1 MLQCLTNSFLDFL
14 SFIQMVNLVPNYKI
28 ISNPTTFSCKT
39 LPPRMI
45 IFNSLLFEPAGEGKW
60 RKRRRQRG
68 NGLGRGREGE
78 SLLIVHLPSGTGTSS
93 WTSIFSVCPALTFP
107 DGTFVLYSILEAI
120 CFCSRWHQPSGSL
133 LDVHVT
139 PQFLKS
145 QVYLGLFRYK
155 PPCSLHK
162 KR

>member
-1 MLQCLTNSFLDFL
+1 
-14 SFIQMVNLVPNYKI
+14 MVNLVPNYKI

-68 NGLGRGREGE
+68 NGLGSGREGE
-78 SLLIVHLPSGTGTSS
+78 SLLTVHLPSGTGTSS
-93 WTSIFSVCPALTFP
+93 RTSIFSVCPALTFP
-107 DGTFVLYSILEAI
+107 DGTWVPYSILEAI

-145 QVYLGLFRYK
+145 HVYLGLFGYK
-155 PPCSLHK
+155 PRCSLHK

>member
-1 MLQCLTNSFLDFL
+1 MLLLLANSFLDFL

-28 ISNPTTFSCKT
+28 ISNPITFSCKT
-39 LPPRMI
+39 LPPKMI
-45 IFNSLLFEPAGEGKW
+45 IYNSLLLEPAGEGKW

-78 SLLIVHLPSGTGTSS
+78 SLLIVRLPSGTGTSS
-93 WTSIFSVCPALTFP
+93 WTSIFFICPALTLP
-107 DGTFVLYSILEAI
+107 DGSFVLYSTLEAI
-120 CFCSRWHQPSGSL
+120 WFCLRWHQPSGSL
-133 LDVHVT
+133 LNVHVT

-145 QVYLGLFRYK
+145 QVYLGLFGHK
-155 PPCSLHK
+155 PRCSLHK

>member
-1 MLQCLTNSFLDFL
+1 MLQLLANSFPDFL

-39 LPPRMI
+39 LPPKMI
-45 IFNSLLFEPAGEGKW
+45 IFNSLLLEPAGEGKW

-78 SLLIVHLPSGTGTSS
+78 SLLIVRLPSGTGTSS
-93 WTSIFSVCPALTFP
+93 WTSIFFICPALTLP
-107 DGTFVLYSILEAI
+107 DGSFMLYSTLEAI
-120 CFCSRWHQPSGSL
+120 WFCLRWQQPSGSL
-133 LDVHVT
+133 LNVHVT

-145 QVYLGLFRYK
+145 QVYLGLFGHK
-155 PPCSLHK
+155 PWCSLHK